1 MNIAV
6 LIKQVP
12 LVEEMVIGPDGRLQ
26 REGIDLEMNAYCRR
40 AVAKG
45 VELAQ
50 ATGGRCTVFSLGPPA
65 AEDIVREAVA
75 WGADE
80 GVLITD
86 PAFAGSDT
94 LATARALAA
103 ALRLRGPFDLILA
116 GRNSI
121 DADTGQV
128 GPGVAELLDL
138 PFIANVR
145 ELTLAD
151 GGILA
156 RSELDDG
163 WRTIQSDLP
172 AAVSVAERLTQPCK
186 VPPDR
191 RAAVPSVRIRRL
203 TADDLGSGPWG
214 ADGSPTVVG
223 RLRRVEISRRGRLL
237 RGGVAAQVDEALRL
251 LSDWGALAAEQSAA
265 AWSDSA
271 GPPPPAAD
279 EAAGEAGLPARP
291 TGPVVAVVIEP
302 GRPRLARELLGEA
315 ADLASKLRGQVVAIG
330 QDLDDRELFA
340 WGAASAVRL
349 PPGLLEEDV
358 ARALSDWCTADQPW
372 ALLAP
377 GTLWGREVA
386 ARLAVRLNVGLTGD
400 AVAFDVEDG
409 RLVGWKPALGGQLV
423 AAITTRSALQLATVR
438 PGVLPL
444 RDPRPQ
450 PGRAVI
456 RSLSVEPRGRL
467 AILATDSAGDVGA
480 LAAARVVVAVGM
492 GVAPEDY
499 PLLDPLLEI
508 TRASLAASRKVTDR
522 GWLPR
527 GRQIGITGHSLQPD
541 LYIAVGIAGTFNHM
555 VGARSAKTILAI
567 NNDPS
572 APVFDWSDIGLVA
585 DWREVVPLL
594 VSGISAR
601 GAPDVAAVAGA
612 SPAV

>member
-12 LVEEMVIGPDGRLQ
+12 LLEEMVIRPDGRLQ
-26 REGIDLEMNAYCRR
+26 REGVGLEMNAYCRR

-45 VELAQ
+45 VELAR
-50 ATGGRCTVFSLGPPA
+50 ATDGRCTVFSLGPPA
-65 AEDIVREAVA
+65 AEEILREAVA

-94 LATARALAA
+94 LATARSLAA
-103 ALRLRGPFDLILA
+103 ALRLCGPFDLVLA

-151 GGILA
+151 GGMLA

-163 WRTIQSDLP
+163 WRTVQSGLP
-172 AAVSVAERLTQPCK
+172 VALSVAERLTEPCK

-191 RAAVPSVRIRRL
+191 RSAVPSARIRRL
-203 TADDLGSGPWG
+203 AADDLGPGPWG

-223 RLRRVEISRRGRLL
+223 RLRPVEIHRHRRVL
-237 RGGVAAQVDEALRL
+237 GGSVAAQVADALRL
-251 LSDWGALAAEQSAA
+251 LSEWGAADAAQPAAAARPDWG
-265 AWSDSA
+265 D
-271 GPPPPAAD
+271 PPRPAAD
-279 EAAGEAGLPARP
+279 EAAEDAGLLAFP
-291 TGPVVAVVIEP
+291 TAPVVAVVIEP

-315 ADLASKLRGQVVAIG
+315 AALASKLRGRVAAIG
-330 QDLDDRELFA
+330 QDVDDRELFA
-340 WGAASAVRL
+340 WGATSAVRL
-349 PPGLLEEDV
+349 PPRLLEEDV
-358 ARALSDWCTADQPW
+358 ARALSDWCTTDQPW
-372 ALLAP
+372 ALLSP

-386 ARLAVRLNVGLTGD
+386 ARLAVRLNAGLTGD
-400 AVAFDVEDG
+400 AVALDVEDG
-409 RLVGWKPALGGQLV
+409 RLVCWKPALAGRLV
-423 AAITTRSALQLATVR
+423 AAITTRSDLQLATVR

-444 RDPRPQ
+444 RDLRPQ

-456 RSLSVEPRGRL
+456 RSLAAKPRRRL
-467 AILATDSAGDVGA
+467 AVLETQTTGDVGA
-480 LAAARVVVAVGM
+480 LAAARVIVAVGM

-499 PLLDPLLEI
+499 TMLDPLLEV

-527 GRQIGITGHSLQPD
+527 GRQIGITGHYLQPD
-541 LYIAVGIAGTFNHM
+541 LYIAIGIAGTFNHM
-555 VGARSAKTILAI
+555 VGTRSAKTILAI

-572 APVFDWSDIGLVA
+572 APVFDWSDVGIVA
-585 DWREVVPLL
+585 DWREALPLL
-594 VSGISAR
+594 VRGLSAP
-601 GAPDVAAVAGA
+601 GVAELADAKPPV
-612 SPAV
+612 